1 MFENSHTER
10 IKCGRATSST
20 IDAPLFADPN
30 IPAAP
35 EGHSLMNC
43 GQHPRSDVVEENRV
57 AEVCLLHCL
66 HVNKD
71 TSKIFFNLQKAVT
84 LKPPFF

>member
-1 MFENSHTER
+1 LFENSHTER

-20 IDAPLFADPN
+20 IDEPLFTDPN
-30 IPAAP
+30 IPAAL
-35 EGHSLMNC
+35 EGRSLMNR
-43 GQHPRSDVVEENRV
+43 GQHPPLDVVEENRV

-71 TSKIFFNLQKAVT
+71 TSKIFFNLQEAVT
-84 LKPPFF
+84 PKPRFF